1 MLGARRPR
9 RRTGTGAEVGRE
21 RQTLPASRKRAAS
34 VFGTVLQQLVIFQCT
49 YPPDRPGDRPPR
61 VSVPFPDISTPRRA
75 RRRRRRRR
83 WRRRRRRRRRKRR
96 LTRSQPR
103 RRPAAGPLG
112 CRDGP
117 HPPSFRIRARDVAP
131 QAARARE
138 VRTTRPPRPLV
149 SPGGPFVAVA
159 GSPSRPRRRGA
170 ATASRRCDYARP
182 GGVVETRG
190 ANGRGQQERRSR
202 SPRPFPP
209 LLSPPPARDRRLQ
222 RLQGRRAK
230 RQRLTADRCGGG
242 GGGGGGGPGGSGGGG
257 GCRPN

>member
-1 MLGARRPR
+1 MAPPASLRPCQPWHPPTVAGYRPAPAPGLLQPLSEVEPLVRPLRESTVAFDQYGPRPQGPDDTFDQYGIQPFTAEMPLLTGMPLGLASRLHEPFCPPR
-9 RRTGTGAEVGRE
+9 RVSRLRVQFRASQSRFAPPSSFLRLRTGTGAEVGRE

-117 HPPSFRIRARDVAP
+117 HPPHPCS
-131 QAARARE
+131 
-138 VRTTRPPRPLV
+138 
-149 SPGGPFVAVA
+149 G
-159 GSPSRPRRRGA
+159 
-170 ATASRRCDYARP
+170 
-182 GGVVETRG
+182 
-190 ANGRGQQERRSR
+190 R
-202 SPRPFPP
+202 SPASV
-209 LLSPPPARDRRLQ
+209 L
-222 RLQGRRAK
+222 G
-230 RQRLTADRCGGG
+230 T
-242 GGGGGGGPGGSGGGG
+242 
-257 GCRPN
+257 